1 MNFSKSVYA
10 YIIIL
15 VLFIIWMFFLDT
27 HSWLIHHQ
35 LNKEINKLELQK
47 EALEKVIKEDKKEI
61 KLLNNPDSLEKFA
74 REKYRHKKE
83 NETIFIIETDD
94 SIN

>member
-1 MNFSKSVYA
+1 MKFTKSIYT

-15 VLFIIWMFFLDT
+15 ILFIVWMFFLDT

-47 EALEKVIKEDKKEI
+47 EALKKVIKEDKKEI

-74 REKYRHKKE
+74 REKYKHKKE
-83 NETIFIIETDD
+83 NETIFIIETNDT
-94 SIN
+94 IN

>member
-27 HSWLIHHQ
+27 HSWLIHNE
-35 LNKEINKLELQK
+35 LNKEIKKLELQK
-47 EALEKVIKEDKKEI
+47 DALEKIIEKDKTEI
-61 KLLNNPDSLEKFA
+61 ELLKNPDSLEKFA
-74 REKYRHKKE
+74 REKYKHKKE
-83 NETIFIIETDD
+83 DETIFIIETND
-94 SIN
+94 SVK

>member
-1 MNFSKSVYA
+1 MKSTKYIYT

-15 VLFIIWMFFLDT
+15 ILFLIWMFFLDT
-27 HSWLIHHQ
+27 HSWLIHNE

-47 EALEKVIKEDKKEI
+47 DALEKIIEEDKKEI

-74 REKYRHKKE
+74 REKYRHKKD
-83 NETIFIIETDD
+83 NETIFIIETND
-94 SIN
+94 SVN

>member
-27 HSWLIHHQ
+27 HSWLIHNE

-47 EALEKVIKEDKKEI
+47 EALEKIIEEDKKEI
-61 KLLNNPDSLEKFA
+61 KLLNNNDSLEKFA

-83 NETIFIIETDD
+83 NETIFIIENND
-94 SIN
+94 SVR